1 MGEEV
6 LFDRGKDM
14 KYRQKITCFL
24 AYILYPTV
32 IFYLFQFYTYNPFTT
47 MQFKHQLLNI
57 VFYVLVNIL
66 LVGMVRRLRVALII
80 QTTFFMIIG
89 LINYY
94 VQNFRGAPIMPWD
107 IYSIDTASSVANNFS
122 YKLGWNTVSVLI
134 GFLVL
139 LVLESRI
146 KITIS
151 KQWYKRVAM
160 IGLPVMALWGYV
172 GMIQNDT
179 FVLEY
184 GLYDKLFTPAV
195 MNKRDGNIVAFIM
208 EMEYLKVEKPD
219 NYSAENSEEM
229 YEESMPAQTQKAVK
243 NPNSETRPNII
254 VIMNE
259 AFSDVSILGE
269 LQTNVD
275 YMPFIHSLQAGADN
289 AITGDLNVSVL
300 GGNTANTEFE
310 FLTGNTLGFLPQGSV
325 AYQQYVQE
333 EMPTLVSYLK
343 DLGYKTVAMH
353 PYGASGWE
361 RDRVYPLLGFE
372 KFLSLKSFAR
382 AEKIRNYVSD
392 EACYDKIIE
401 LYEEKKEGQPLF
413 VFNVTMQNHSGYEEE
428 FENFTA
434 DVKVDGISTK
444 SLAMYLSLIKESDKA
459 LQNLIAYFEEQEEET
474 LILFFGDH
482 QPATYVTNP
491 ILRHN
496 GINPD
501 DFTEEQN
508 LLRYKVPY
516 VIWSNFDIKEKN
528 NVETSV
534 NYLAID
540 VLKNCGLPLPSYQN
554 VLSKIRKDYPVITG
568 LQVKD
573 AKGNYFTIDECEEE
587 LKEYQNLQYYLLF
600 DYMEKE

>member
-1 MGEEV
+1 
-6 LFDRGKDM
+6 M
-14 KYRQKITCFL
+14 KYRQKITWFVAFVLC
-24 AYILYPTV
+24 PTL
-32 IFYLFQFYTYNPFTT
+32 IFYLFQFYTYNPFNT
-47 MQFKHQLLNI
+47 MQWKHQLLNI
-57 VFYVLVNIL
+57 VFYILVNVI
-66 LVGMVRRLRVALII
+66 LVGMVRRVRVALMI
-80 QTTFFMIIG
+80 QTTFFMIVG

-94 VQNFRGAPIMPWD
+94 VQTFRGAPIMPWD

-179 FVLEY
+179 FILEY

-333 EMPTLVSYLK
+333 EMPTLASYLK

-372 KFLSLKSFAR
+372 KFLSLKSFAG

>member
-1 MGEEV
+1 
-6 LFDRGKDM
+6 M
-14 KYRQKITCFL
+14 KYRQKIARF
-24 AYILYPTV
+24 AAFIIYPTL

-57 VFYVLVNIL
+57 VFYILVNIL
-66 LVGMVRRLRVALII
+66 LVGIVCRVRVALMI
-80 QTTFFMIIG
+80 QTVSFMIVG
-89 LINYY
+89 LANYY
-94 VQNFRGAPIMPWD
+94 VQTFRGAPIMPWD
-107 IYSIDTASSVANNFS
+107 IYSIDTAASVADNFS
-122 YKLGWNTVSVLI
+122 YKLETGTIPVII
-134 GFLVL
+134 GFVVL
-139 LVLESRI
+139 LILESRT
-146 KITIS
+146 KVTVS

-160 IGLPVMALWGYV
+160 IGLPVLMLWGYV
-172 GMIQNDT
+172 GMIQNDV
-179 FVLEY
+179 FVLNF

-208 EMEYLKVEKPD
+208 EMEYLKVDKPD
-219 NYSAENSEEM
+219 NYTVENSEEM
-229 YEESMPAQTQKAVK
+229 YEESMPAETERAVK
-243 NPNSETRPNII
+243 NPSSETRPNII

-259 AFSDVSILGE
+259 AFSDLSVLGE
-269 LQTNVD
+269 FETNVD
-275 YMPFIHSLQAGADN
+275 YMPFIHSLQNGADN
-289 AITGDLNVSVL
+289 TITGDLNVSVL

-333 EMPTLVSYLK
+333 EMPSLASYLK
-343 DLGYKTVAMH
+343 DLGYETVAMH

-361 RDRVYPLLGFE
+361 RDRVYPLLGFD
-372 KFLSLKSFAR
+372 KFLSQTSFAG
-382 AEKIRNYVSD
+382 AEKIRKYVSD

-401 LYEEKKEGQPLF
+401 LYEEKEEGQPLF

-428 FENFTA
+428 FKNFIT
-434 DVKVDGISTK
+434 DVEVEGITSK
-444 SLAMYLSLIKESDKA
+444 SLAMYLSLIKESDRA
-459 LQNLIAYFEEQEEET
+459 LQELIAYFEEQEEET

-516 VIWSNFDIKEKN
+516 VIWSNFNIKEKTN
-528 NVETSV
+528 AETSV

-540 VLKNCGLPLPSYQN
+540 VLENCGLPLPAYQN
-554 VLSKIRKDYPVITG
+554 ILAKVRQKYPVITG
-568 LQVKD
+568 LQVRD
-573 AKGNYFTIDECEEE
+573 SKGNYFAIEDCEDA